1 MKKSVKNAI
10 EDYIESCIDLSER
23 EEYAAMELSYNR
35 QIQVVYDIFL
45 KEYGHNIKYY
55 GGEQKAFV
63 SWMQGLPSCFNID
76 FENYRIIELG
86 REWGFI
92 KTERD
97 EDKFLREFWNRIYM
111 NFKGL
116 LK

>member
-1 MKKSVKNAI
+1 MKTSVKIQI
-10 EDYIESCIDLSER
+10 EDYILDCIDLSER
-23 EEYAAMELSYNR
+23 EEYSAIVLSQME
-35 QIQVVYDIFL
+35 QVRAVYDIFL

-63 SWMQGLPSCFNID
+63 SWMQGLPSCFNVD

-92 KTERD
+92 KTD
-97 EDKFLREFWNRIYM
+97 DQEDDFLGAFWHIIYTH
-111 NFKGL
+111 FKQL